1 MIMMRQYV
9 GRGSELRKLISVA
22 NYQFEAHAGKIL
34 FNRGIRIVHS
44 RKTGRIRH
52 IYLRKKLIATLRP
65 TDGLLALTVDGATM
79 LLKKI
84 KRPRNRVIV
93 QSDVSEYIR
102 RGGDIFAKHIVGP
115 SNSLRPAEEV
125 LATDEEGRLIGV
137 GSVLQSGNDMKHF
150 KRGVAIRIR
159 HGIDKRA

>member
-1 MIMMRQYV
+1 MRQYNTS
-9 GRGSELRKLISVA
+9 SELRKLISLA
-22 NYQFEAHAGKIL
+22 NYQFEAHVGNIL

-52 IYLRKKLIATLRP
+52 IYLRKRLIATLRP
-65 TDGLLALTVDGATM
+65 TDGLLALTVEGATI
-79 LLKKI
+79 LLTKM
-84 KRPRNRVIV
+84 KRPRNHVIV

-102 RGGDIFAKHIVGP
+102 RGGDIFAKHIVSA

-137 GSVLQSGNDMKHF
+137 GSALQSGNDMKHF

>member
-9 GRGSELRKLISVA
+9 TSIELRKLISVA
-22 NYQFEAHAGKIL
+22 NYQFGAHAGKIL
-34 FNRGIRIVHS
+34 FNRGIRIAHS

-52 IYLRKKLIATLRP
+52 IYLRQRLIATLRP
-65 TDGLLALTVDGATM
+65 TDGLLALTVQGAAI
-79 LLKKI
+79 LLTKMKS
-84 KRPRNRVIV
+84 PRNRVIV

-102 RGGDIFAKHIVGP
+102 RGGDIFAKHIVSA

-137 GSVLQSGNDMKHF
+137 GSALQSGNDMKHF

-159 HGIDKRA
+159 HGIGKRA